1 MSKKSADILKCY
13 VCRSD
18 ISTITIPTKMMCSK
32 IQFLNKVI
40 TKIVGHKTILYCQKE
55 LMDKIFMAL
64 ELMVDIHRLDI
75 TNNTHVSSNDGV
87 YIVDYKNGNET
98 KYVKNIDTIVV
109 ATLDCEFITKCE
121 ALGYDYI
128 NNNKRVNIYIL
139 EYM

>member
-1 MSKKSADILKCY
+1 
-13 VCRSD
+13 
-18 ISTITIPTKMMCSK
+18 
-32 IQFLNKVI
+32 
-40 TKIVGHKTILYCQKE
+40 
-55 LMDKIFMAL
+55 MDKIFMAL